1 MLSASR
7 LRSVDERYQFLA
19 ERVDE
24 VRDACEEERDRACE
38 ALGGSILLDA
48 FGVVALVA
56 MTPLITIQLMG
67 LSYRRKLRR
76 HAAVLEEGTDEI
88 LEYDV
93 SMYQT
98 QEVKELG

>member
-1 MLSASR
+1 
-7 LRSVDERYQFLA
+7 
-19 ERVDE
+19 
-24 VRDACEEERDRACE
+24 
-38 ALGGSILLDA
+38 
-48 FGVVALVA
+48 

>member
-1 MLSASR
+1 MRPELPAQ
-7 LRSVDERYQFLA
+7 LR
-19 ERVDE
+19 
-24 VRDACEEERDRACE
+24 C
-38 ALGGSILLDA
+38 
-48 FGVVALVA
+48 
-56 MTPLITIQLMG
+56 
-67 LSYRRKLRR
+67 

>member
-1 MLSASR
+1 MPKIFTAIAFDSGGVASGPMTTT
-7 LRSVDERYQFLA
+7 FLLPFA
-19 ERVDE
+19 MG
-24 VRDACEEERDRACE
+24 ACE

-98 QEVKELG
+98 REVKELG

>member
-1 MLSASR
+1 MG
-7 LRSVDERYQFLA
+7 
-19 ERVDE
+19 
-24 VRDACEEERDRACE
+24 ACE

-76 HAAVLEEGTDEI
+76 HAAVLEEGRTKFWNTTSPCI
-88 LEYDV
+88 
-93 SMYQT
+93 
-98 QEVKELG
+98 KPGR